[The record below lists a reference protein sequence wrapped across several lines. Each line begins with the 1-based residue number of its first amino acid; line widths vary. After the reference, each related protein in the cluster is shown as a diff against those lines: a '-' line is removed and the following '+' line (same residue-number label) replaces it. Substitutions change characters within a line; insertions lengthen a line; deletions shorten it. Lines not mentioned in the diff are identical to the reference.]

1 MQILGFQAVGG
12 LQQGRGGGNPQS
24 HITSFFVTG
33 NKSKDG
39 EAHAAASRALK
50 IGWFIESFG
59 VEVIPKLRILLAR
72 IV

>member
-12 LQQGRGGGNPQS
+12 LQQGRGEPATS
-24 HITSFFVTG
+24 HHILFVTG

-59 VEVIPKLRILLAR
+59 VEVIPKLRIPTLLNF
-72 IV
+72 